1 MLPDLFS
8 RRRLLALTAAALPA
22 LALLSRQTRGAESAY
37 AGGAP
42 GSGQGSGAP
51 TVGIALGAG
60 GANGLAHVLMLE
72 ALDELAIKPHRIA
85 GSSMGAVIGALYAS
99 GMTARQIRE
108 LIDRLII
115 SPKESLFEE
124 LTDEASLRWIEFLD
138 IDLGHGGFLSG
149 ENFVNFLYETI
160 QTDTFAELEIPLKIV
175 AADLWHHTQ
184 VVLES
189 GSLLSAIKASMALPG
204 VFEPVEL
211 DGRTLIDGGTVNPVP
226 YDLLMEECDIV
237 IGIEVIGDRT
247 IPKSGKTSYLDT
259 IFNSVKVMQRA
270 IMAEKLRRVKPDIY
284 IAPEIYDIRALEFYR
299 ANEVYE
305 QARPARKQLEVQ
317 LKQVLSRT

>member
-1 MLPDLFS
+1 
-8 RRRLLALTAAALPA
+8 
-22 LALLSRQTRGAESAY
+22 
-37 AGGAP
+37 
-42 GSGQGSGAP
+42 
-51 TVGIALGAG
+51 
-60 GANGLAHVLMLE
+60 MLE
-72 ALDELAIKPHRIA
+72 ALDELAVKPHRIA

-108 LIDRLII
+108 LIDKMII

-211 DGRTLIDGGTVNPVP
+211 DGRTLVDGGTVNPVP

-247 IPKSGKTSYLDT
+247 VPRSGKASYLDT

-270 IMAEKLRRVKPDIY
+270 IMAEKLRRVKPHIY

-305 QARPARKQLEVQ
+305 QARPARRQLEVQ
-317 LKQVLSRT
+317 LTQLLSRT